1 MSKADKTQLIQTAVC
16 SIVYGQFGGEYQE
29 LFRCPRELDDVDLRG
44 YVNDNRC
51 VLGFENDDTKNGG
64 IDGRKC
70 IGYFRLYFTN
80 GWYGRWFVNKGCHV
94 SEKDICG
101 VTNIINELDRNFPRG
116 CGWAMREHMASTY
129 EGANERYFIKPLMS
143 DCYRIMVDTT
153 YGNADYPVRIY
164 VYQKEDAK

>member
-16 SIVYGQFGGEYQE
+16 SIVYGWFGGEYQE

-64 IDGRKC
+64 IDGRKR

-80 GWYGRWFVNKGCHV
+80 GWHGRWFVNKGGSCVRKGH
-94 SEKDICG
+94 
-101 VTNIINELDRNFPRG
+101 LR
-116 CGWAMREHMASTY
+116 
-129 EGANERYFIKPLMS
+129 
-143 DCYRIMVDTT
+143 CYKH
-153 YGNADYPVRIY
+153 
-164 VYQKEDAK
+164 YQ

>member
-1 MSKADKTQLIQTAVC
+1 MRKTNKTQLIQTAVC

-51 VLGFENDDTKNGG
+51 VLGFENDDTKNSG

-129 EGANERYFIKPLMS
+129 EGTNERYFIKPLMS